1 MGRPV
6 NKRYFGDY
14 DTGTQLRVA
23 AHTGNGAVD
32 TSYIIAQ
39 KGTNQFRV
47 TDGTTELEC
56 RLVDKATGSVL
67 LGEMVIF
74 GTAAGVNDR
83 LPIKKLF
90 NRTAT
95 DFDGNRYSW
104 EIQNDSTQTLLVLTS
119 F

>member
-23 AHTGNGAVD
+23 ANTGNGAVD
-32 TSYIIAQ
+32 TS
-39 KGTNQFRV
+39 
-47 TDGTTELEC
+47 
-56 RLVDKATGSVL
+56 TGSVL
-67 LGEMVIF
+67 LGERVIF